1 MHSVMEKATG
11 EMKDN
16 KATGDDY
23 VPGDLLKLFGEDALR
38 TVTQLINNIYETRE
52 FPRNFSEVTV
62 IALKKQS
69 RQRPS
74 RIQLDHNTAKLV
86 VRIRG
91 LVLIGKLRT

>member
-1 MHSVMEKATG
+1 MHSVMERAIA

-52 FPRNFSEVTV
+52 LPKNFSEVTV
-62 IALKKQS
+62 IALKKQPRATKCS
-69 RQRPS
+69 DRHTFS
-74 RIQLDHNTAKLV
+74 
-86 VRIRG
+86 
-91 LVLIGKLRT
+91 LITILQS